1 HYQILDKLGE
11 GGMGAVYCARDT
23 ELDRTVAIKVLPPEF
38 ARDQERLRRFV
49 QEAKA
54 ASALNHPN
62 VAVIYGIGEADGVH
76 FIAMEYVEGKTLRGY
91 KGDVA
96 GVVSLA
102 IQIAGA
108 LDAAQSKGITHRD
121 IKPANIMLAAQ
132 DRVKVLD
139 FGLAKIA
146 PAAAASEPETQSL
159 TTPGLVMGTV
169 QYMSPEQALGRDAD
183 PRSDIFS
190 LGVVLYELLTGQLP
204 FAGATAT
211 ETIHHIASRPPDPL
225 ARFNREATPELERII
240 RKCLEKDRERR
251 YQSAR
256 ELAID
261 LRNLQRDSTAAT
273 AAPVARGRPRWLLA
287 AASLALA
294 AAALSTY
301 WWLAPRKPVDSIAV
315 MPFVN
320 AGGDPN
326 TEYLSDG
333 IPESIISGLAQLPG
347 LKVQSRSSTFRY
359 KGKPVDPVEA
369 GRALGVRAVLTG
381 RLAQR
386 GDGLLVSVELV
397 DTKDNSQIWGE
408 QYDRK
413 LADLVAVQKEI
424 ARDISQKLRLKL
436 NVQQE
441 RKLDRRYSATSE
453 AYQLYL
459 KGRYFWNRRNTP
471 DVRRGL
477 EYFQQSVDKDPTF
490 ALAYTGLADSYFILA
505 VWNALPSADSLSK
518 AKAMAKK
525 ALDLDDQLAEAHTSL
540 AWIIA
545 HLDWEWSAAER
556 GFKRALELDPNY
568 STGHQWYGRF
578 LGAMGRFDEAIA
590 SVQRAL
596 EIEPFSIPGTAALGV
611 IYLYARQYDRATGQL
626 RKAVEMSPNMSPIKD
641 LAAAYEKRQ
650 MAEDAVRLLRQSFA
664 LQQDPTAQGRLAR
677 SLAVAGHQPEA
688 RQVLEDLLRRA
699 SREYVSPYTL
709 AEVYEGLGD
718 KDRAFE
724 WLEKALHAKDAWII
738 YLKVRP
744 DMDSLRSD
752 PRFQDLLRR
761 MNLL

>member
-1 HYQILDKLGE
+1 
-11 GGMGAVYCARDT
+11 
-23 ELDRTVAIKVLPPEF
+23 
-38 ARDQERLRRFV
+38 
-49 QEAKA
+49 
-54 ASALNHPN
+54 
-62 VAVIYGIGEADGVH
+62 
-76 FIAMEYVEGKTLRGY
+76 
-91 KGDVA
+91 
-96 GVVSLA
+96 
-102 IQIAGA
+102 
-108 LDAAQSKGITHRD
+108 
-121 IKPANIMLAAQ
+121 
-132 DRVKVLD
+132 
-139 FGLAKIA
+139 
-146 PAAAASEPETQSL
+146 
-159 TTPGLVMGTV
+159 
-169 QYMSPEQALGRDAD
+169 MSPEQALGRDAD

-190 LGVVLYELLTGQLP
+190 LGVVLYELVTGQLP

-273 AAPVARGRPRWLLA
+273 AAPVAPGRPRWLLA

-459 KGRYFWNRRNTP
+459 KGRYFWNRRTTP

-505 VWNALPSADSLSK
+505 VWNAVPSADSLSK

-545 HLDWEWSAAER
+545 HLDWDWSAAER

-578 LGAMGRFDEAIA
+578 LGAVGRFDEAIA
-590 SVQRAL
+590 ASQRAL

-724 WLEKALHAKDAWII
+724 WLEKALRAKDAWII

-752 PRFQDLLRR
+752 PRFQDLLHR
-761 MNLL
+761 MNLS